1 MTKHE
6 LQYAYDM
13 VFSYYITI
21 GVDADKEIF
30 EKTKLPFYNFS
41 RYFTRFKKQ
50 YEIVTQG
57 LIHDVDDS
65 FVYDKNVNYLE
76 EHFQVL
82 KQEMERMLKEETPK
96 DIEKAKEC
104 FNELCKSYK
113 EICDIL
119 ELKTA

>member
-1 MTKHE
+1 
-6 LQYAYDM
+6 
-13 VFSYYITI
+13 
-21 GVDADKEIF
+21 
-30 EKTKLPFYNFS
+30 
-41 RYFTRFKKQ
+41 
-50 YEIVTQG
+50 
-57 LIHDVDDS
+57 
-65 FVYDKNVNYLE
+65 VYDKNVNYLE